1 MPYMAMI
8 DSRKNLILAE
18 KKANTGRQWC
28 VHQAASGVGCWREG
42 AHMCV
47 SSTPSAYESPSLTG
61 FLFGVA
67 PSCGMAVLQLL
78 GVHEVAGK
86 ANSVT
91 VFLSD
96 DCRPWSMARLPTR
109 PTVGAAGAMVLRASD
124 NRGHQC

>member
-1 MPYMAMI
+1 MRFYKERSIFEDLRFEARDFEM
-8 DSRKNLILAE
+8 DSNYKCRVSFTM
-18 KKANTGRQWC
+18 TGTHSRQ
-28 VHQAASGVGCWREG
+28 A
-42 AHMCV
+42 
-47 SSTPSAYESPSLTG
+47 
-61 FLFGVA
+61 
-67 PSCGMAVLQLL
+67 LL
-78 GVHEVAGK
+78 GFQPAAWGPGESTHEVAGK